1 VPVSLF
7 HCADSRNTFETKQR
21 PACQSISHASLRADD
36 ITADELERRFGV
48 RLRDDLP
55 RGGIVGAVEL
65 IDCVKPHASRW
76 YAPGCWSFVLG
87 SPDLFHSSSGRARC
101 RFAMLLASY

>member
-1 VPVSLF
+1 
-7 HCADSRNTFETKQR
+7 
-21 PACQSISHASLRADD
+21 
-36 ITADELERRFGV
+36 V

-87 SPDLFHSSSGRARC
+87 SPRPLPFVKWKGALSLRDAPCELLSILGVDGSTPKIGRSELIDALP
-101 RFAMLLASY
+101 A